1 METKISSL
9 KYNFSEN
16 TEALNNNEIYQQF
29 DQKLESGIFDPLST
43 NLITSTEKLISKIN
57 EIQTKNPLQP
67 IINIQQ
73 QKILTEFISY
83 FKNDNEEDNN
93 KNGYLISSLFC
104 CISELLL
111 IPALTFHIA
120 NFFRPLLIDLVARW
134 LLLPQ
139 NNYNSIHNKSA
150 EIFDASFDPA
160 NDNSLMSRVEC
171 VAHSFGLLLPIAPQL
186 KSLAVSFFTCSP
198 SLFERFNF
206 YESNI
211 KSGTSTKYL
220 QDLLITSFRLLN
232 FSKDTFSQLWDW
244 SPLYKLLSHSNLSIR
259 YLTIC
264 CLSHVLNM
272 SDSQRHQAFERWV
285 EDSENNEKMLVEWEN
300 GRMLDL
306 GMLTLIEQENI
317 ASAQL
322 SLFNNEF
329 NHQEDLQKDN
339 KYRFFM
345 ESNLSSNIINLCG
358 VLLPKFHHNNASSV
372 NNSSKELQRLV
383 MTKTTQRNINSIALA
398 ISIGAPVL
406 LEGII
411 ALLRIH
417 IGDQTDSKILLGTYV
432 STSTPASFRWQPG
445 VLTTAV
451 REGRWILI
459 EDIDLA
465 PSEVIS
471 VLIPLLETRQLFIP
485 SRGEVIKAK
494 EGFQIFATKS
504 LLPEKSNLY
513 EKDSRSIKYSNSNSN
528 NIMGYNLWTKMKIDN
543 LDFEE
548 LVHIINIRFPNL
560 QELSSSIIHVFKSI
574 TLLYEKFNSSG
585 MRSSS
590 AIRFISTRDLMKW
603 CYRISILIGNRSELI
618 TSEGLDQKTR
628 EDLFS
633 EAADCFCGMISD
645 YEDWIKALEY
655 VGEALLIP
663 KERIHSYVNAY
674 IPTLDISKYL
684 ITIGRANLKP
694 FGNNNKKN
702 QLLLSK
708 SKKGKRT
715 IFANTSHA
723 LRLLEKIAV
732 CVYLCEPILLVGETG
747 TGKTTVIQHL
757 ADLLQQNLVVVNLSQ
772 QSDSSDLLGGFKPV
786 DAKVLAT
793 PLKEEFDVLF
803 ERTFSIKRNPKFL
816 DMVRKM
822 YVTRKFEKFATLLMQ
837 AVEMAEKRFNNEF
850 DREENSNNKSSKSA
864 SPELRQRWKN
874 LADSVN
880 KFQYQHTQIRGKL
893 MFNFVEGTLV
903 KAVINGDWILLDEI
917 NLASTE
923 TLECLSGLLQDSQGS
938 ILLTEKGDTEVIKR
952 HPNFRI
958 FACMNPATDVG
969 KRDLPPALRN
979 RFTEFYVH
987 PPDTNQEDLL
997 AFVKQYLMGCLHGD
1011 EHAPMDIIEFYL
1023 TAKNL
1028 LTEHKL
1034 ADGANQRPHFSMRT
1048 LARALIYVKQI
1059 MPIYGFRRSIYE
1071 GFCMTFLT
1079 QLNQESEI
1087 IMRGLI
1093 EKFLLRGV
1101 KNPHE
1106 LISRIPREPPNDL
1119 NGKYIQ
1125 FGYFWL
1131 ERGSYPIEEMPHYIL
1146 TKSVKEKLNSLARVI
1161 SSKKFPV
1168 LIQGPTSAGKTS
1180 MIEYLAKRTGHRFVR
1195 INNHEHTDLQE
1206 YLGTYVSNSE
1216 GKLEFQEGV
1225 LVEALKNGYWIVLDE
1240 LNLAPSDVLEALN
1253 RLLDDNRELMIPE
1266 TQQIIEPHKDFM
1278 LFATQNPP
1286 GLYGGRKV
1294 LSRAFRNRFLELHFD
1309 DIPDEEL
1316 ETILSERCRIAPSY
1330 GKKLVQ
1336 VYKQLMEKRQG
1347 TRIFEQ
1353 KHGYITLRDL
1363 FRWAERGAVGYQEL
1377 AEHGYMLLAERIR
1390 KPDEKLL
1397 VKNVLETVMKV
1408 KINEELLYDCTNLN
1422 EYQQYLNSIRQL
1434 GKNDIVWTKSMKRL
1448 FTLVSH
1454 CLRFNEPVL
1463 LIGETG
1469 CGKTTVCQMI
1479 AQAKNKAIHIVN
1491 CHQNTET
1498 SDLLGGQRPVRN
1510 KANSNAELKNDLIA
1524 FLRTHLL
1531 SEENSTNDTEL
1542 DQLIFLFENGIKGNK
1557 VMQHNH
1563 NETISSLQTRCQQAR
1578 ALFQWYDGALIKA
1591 MRKGEFFLLDEISL
1605 ADDSVVE
1612 RLNSVLESNRLL
1624 VLPEKGGLYVEELN
1638 AHDEFQF
1645 LATMNP
1651 GGDYGKKE
1659 LSPALRNRFTEIW
1672 VPPVTDRED
1681 LLKIITT
1688 QFNNSSL
1695 LRYGER
1701 ILTFIEWYYSQ
1712 SVVKTREILSLRD
1725 ILTWVSFMN
1734 ITTLNEKFK
1743 PSVAFKQ
1750 GGCLVLLDR
1759 IGSDLAV
1766 SDVLYK
1772 EFRDKCIKKLSQLVE
1787 DDGEIVDNFENQII
1801 STSTHFG
1808 INPFY
1813 IERGS
1818 LSSDYDT
1825 VKFQLQAPTTFD
1837 NVFRVLRAMLLKKPI
1852 LLEGSPGV
1860 GKTSLISALAASSGH
1875 RLIRINLSEQTDL
1888 MDLFGSD
1895 LPVEGGHG
1903 GEFAWRDAPFLQ
1915 AMRAGDW
1922 VLLDEL
1928 NLASQSVLEGLN
1940 SCLDHR
1946 GSVYIPEL
1954 DREFSCANE
1963 FRVFGAQNPFQQGGG
1978 RKGLPKSF
1986 VNRFIKVYLE
1996 QLTKEDMIYISQSLF
2011 SEIDLSALSRMIEF
2025 NTRIYESTMISCEF
2039 AHRGSPWE
2047 FNLRD
2052 VIRWLELMRKDSGL
2066 DFKAKPSNYLDLL
2079 YLQRMRT
2086 AEDRD
2091 HVISLYNQIFDLEKY
2106 EQPKQ
2111 PSFHIDINYLQIGNS
2126 ILPRKISRMNSKSLE
2141 HQLHLLQ
2148 SDLRPLQAIMKCVEM
2163 NWMVILNGPEASGK
2177 TSMIRLL
2184 AQLTDNQLEEYAMNS
2199 GVDTIELLGGF
2210 EQLDLARHRRS
2221 FLEELNE
2228 LSYKLIKSLLL
2239 LRESVSSPFSM
2250 TMDGQKQQVLHTI
2263 GQLNDLLFT
2272 LENQYKLS
2280 SDQRQTID
2288 FGIIDRI
2295 LEIVGQSI
2303 ANFELFEFNSYYS
2316 KVSQRIMTLKQ
2327 LENESV
2333 SGRFEW
2339 IDGVLINAL
2348 ENGHWLLIDNA
2359 NLCNPSVLDRLNPVI
2374 EPNGFLL
2381 LNERGQVDDN
2391 GNLKIIRPHKNFRLF
2406 MTVDPRNGELSRA
2419 MRNRGVEVSLLNA
2432 DWSKNPRDLIK
2443 LTNGIGFRGE
2453 KLPLLVG
2460 AIHKEME
2467 SISKNLSPRNYLK
2480 FVQIM
2485 LERLQRG
2492 DGLKP
2497 ALQNTLKQI
2506 YDSLEYEKDYVH
2518 LEKFDIDQ
2526 VLSKEATLI
2535 NSLSSTNCPLFIGG
2549 NIFREESTIGRI
2561 LLHGAY
2567 LYCLVQK
2574 HHLGIND
2581 NFDSNMIGHF
2591 ASQHL
2596 LENISTKDYNMC
2608 TRLLNYLSSNMKSNI
2623 VPECGFIKM
2632 HHFLLENLFQHPV
2645 AAQIAEHKRQLAKI
2659 VNLDERFIANQ
2670 PLDIT
2675 NNPDLV
2681 KVFVNG
2687 MENNERIRT
2696 LWNMYL
2702 IKIKE
2707 LELLTRVK
2715 RDEYIE
2721 NINYQH
2727 AARQNTSRLSIVQ
2740 QSYMYQ
2746 IEKQQQQLPVNYN
2759 SNEKKLEHPVMVAI
2773 YPFFE
2778 GSRRLIGDL
2787 LENGGFYNTEMF
2799 LFIHKFLDYHE
2810 FFWRQCT
2817 STTKLNLGNI
2827 KNCLDFMYQLSKDLL
2842 QTFGGDGEKSV
2853 LPLLDLVD
2861 TLRKEV
2867 NVNTGI
2873 STNLLWKRF
2882 HPVMMSKMEFYDL
2895 EQELRGV
2902 GVDLFDFYDEN
2913 KQDDP
2918 KLMMSNMA
2926 GVFLDSKKML
2936 IDAIVTL
2943 YFIDENYHSV
2953 PESRKLFVSIQKT
2966 PSHIRNQ
2973 IEKQLK
2979 ASSSLINVI
2988 KTHEQQQQLLKQKQH
3003 LYSIF
3008 DFMSVVKE
3016 MHILAK
3022 LQFLGSFEDP
3032 KLDKDKLYPI
3042 LEELNKLLEFSIQKS
3057 TRSPLDFVPH
3067 QRLLWIYGRDSNEIL
3082 CGWQARLWQTSFN
3095 EYFSV
3100 ENGDRSFSS
3109 SSSSIDFINND
3120 VVAEM
3125 PCYINKCQI
3134 DLSCLIFQLVQ
3145 ILLTHRE
3152 KFDAETFHNLSESL
3166 DNLTRSTVPTLF
3178 PKINSNN
3185 IIHHVNDDD
3194 KYINYMHSLL
3204 VEMSPVT
3211 LPSLQMTEKILKET
3225 NGVDSK
3231 FHEIINSYFIPA
3243 IQLIQQI
3250 IEEISPQIDEVTV
3263 NTDNNLNIL
3272 MGKSWTLLSLGFI
3285 ALYIPNYPV
3294 DPTSESRLTHEFL
3307 DNKRLNLETEIQ
3319 VRENIQQYLTGES
3332 TNSIVDNRRK
3342 ELENVAQEL
3351 KLAEINMTLR
3361 PKQSDHVLI
3370 DLFKDIRYLC
3380 DNVIDVRH
3388 MDELLMNLEK
3398 PIYNNDLSIYQRE
3411 ALFQS
3416 KTFQF
3421 INRLSKNFPLFR
3433 DITHPLITSIY
3444 QLKYGVRVIAAHSS
3458 IFSNV
3463 HDGHDNNLHHNEKNN
3478 TNFVYSILMA
3488 LLKISRTMSNSTKI
3502 FNHSIEKLCSQETMT
3517 RLKRLIF
3524 QNYSSP
3530 MNSEQYLQYLITVLK
3545 CVYYRVVSRGQFFVD
3560 KDLEIIDKLYS
3571 EIASVYSAAQ
3581 DCQRKKT
3588 EETEKL
3594 YKQKA
3599 KTQSAIFR
3607 DDDDHSIIE
3616 YEVKKLFPDFNREYR
3631 EFQESE
3637 NADND
3642 DEENSNSESL
3652 EYDDEEIMITRFNAT
3667 IDNSDRM
3674 NLSKSIFWSTFRMA
3688 RDIFTLS
3695 HRLFPENLDFEMQST
3710 QMLGT
3715 FILKDWL
3722 SNGNQQ
3728 DFQMVFDNYIN
3739 NKNERVYDFYRDP
3752 NLNEAKKINPIL
3764 SEFQTRIKNLLEEWP
3779 DHAVLL
3785 QLYEIS
3791 IRIQS
3796 FVLNSPIAKFLT
3808 GLELLLQ
3815 KSAEWEAYASSRVS
3829 LQIQL
3834 DQITSLIIAWRQL
3847 ELNCWPNLLAAQD
3860 KYYAESVYQW
3870 WFHLYNCVVSPAI
3883 GRFECQVFAKE
3894 EITKHITQIVET
3906 LDQFLQSS
3914 KLGDFQARLDL
3925 IHSFYLHLCV
3935 NIEFQ
3940 KALQKRDDQE
3950 AATTISSYYNQAADA
3965 LYNVYKYYSQFLTQH
3980 GKSLEE
3986 MRKPIEKD
3994 LKDFVKLAS
4003 WKDVNIYALKKSAE
4017 KTHRHLSKC
4026 IRKYKQVLDKPIT
4039 EIIVTYQ
4046 SSSSSDNT
4054 ISIIKSPEFS
4064 SDQENWVSNLLP
4076 VDQPPPQIQELL
4088 SRLDSKRVSATPER
4102 FTNVNQ
4108 TLEKL
4113 YSYCIND
4120 IFVKRPSCQGTLDKF
4135 ATQIILRIK
4144 SLQEETPALMN
4155 DENQSSVKALK
4166 MIKKKAL
4173 VDLLK
4178 ELKRLGLNPF
4188 IKNKRVEQQQ
4198 NLVGYLL
4205 QLPRLNF
4212 EKIMESKRWKSTI
4225 TTTAIVHQEIQD
4237 SIESLRKA
4245 DDYYYRIV
4253 ARMTHLRYVA
4263 NNPSHDLTSLEIQ
4276 KGLSFTEDFLHLIIL
4291 ERLTLHQI
4299 EQKFSYIF
4307 GSESQFERIYTLYHA
4322 TFNNND
4328 ESKLFISLNTI
4339 DEKAFCAHKEF
4350 LDDLVNLLSYTCL
4363 ILNIQKELADSE
4375 DDVGL
4380 VDSQHQSRLS
4390 NWLDQIIKVREDILV
4405 IYNQVILNPSFTNG
4419 HKAFITEDIII
4430 KIQNNMET
4438 INLLYDFVENL
4449 CHRIPQSRHFL
4460 LSIVSCISSYKSG
4473 NHHSNDAVLLDDENF
4488 DENSYLI
4495 LDLCQK
4501 TNDLI
4506 DAVLL
4511 SVQNLLKMEK
4521 VKKATRQENQTL
4533 NKNNINDENS
4543 AQIIDEMPD
4552 QFIRSEHQTFVKT
4565 ITQLNLNAFID
4576 SCDAIHEKLS
4586 IIVDSHHINTKKNR
4600 HLLTFLIQR
4609 IFPFIK
4615 QYILLI
4621 QYYLSQFFIY
4631 HKSIC
4636 KLAYVLINS
4645 FTTIFTKGFCMP
4657 AQEGEAC
4664 EGAAQDGVQG
4674 TGIGEGEGSK
4684 DVSEEIEDEE
4694 QVLGTQDGIDNHEKS
4709 EKRKDEGEKG
4719 IEMEK
4724 DFEGEL
4730 EDLDTQEMSEDGN
4743 DDDNESQ
4750 ELELD
4755 EQIGKLDDTD
4765 PDVVDEKM
4773 WGDNSAESA
4782 DDSRK
4787 TIDHEQT
4794 NDQDGET
4801 EIVAKDNEDQ
4811 DDVSKKQKDLQQE
4824 TNRDVDLNLE
4834 EQERE
4839 FNESEQDDEYNNY
4852 ERNEQSLIEVPEAE
4866 TLELPEDLKMDEDD
4880 DILNEPED
4888 DQIPDGN
4895 LDDSLG
4901 NMDIDE
4907 PEMKESEKNVQEEIT
4922 SESALDDSAKII
4934 QEDKDDREK
4943 PKDKLDLCSN
4953 NLEKSSTQKENRT
4966 LDFDVNNSVQNDADQ
4981 QMDITSNECNQNT
4994 QINNKDNED
5003 ENKDDREKPKD
5014 KLDLYPN
5021 NLEKSSTQKDSRTL
5035 DFDANNSVEND
5046 ADQQMDIT
5054 SNECNQNTTQ
5064 INNEGESKKPKAE
5077 EKIQDIN
5084 PHRSLGDA
5092 MEQWRK
5098 RLNIIDIDNSV
5109 TENHESEHEEQQK
5122 ETESYINHQKM
5133 FEYLKDDETSHDTQ
5147 TMGPAAEDQTR
5158 EMDITGAIDDD
5169 DEDMYQNSE
5178 DAVEDG
5184 MGGAIL
5190 NKRKKDSGT
5199 HQSNDDHEE
5208 EEAVSQNMDMSNIVH
5223 APIPQEQ
5230 FASMRDHLEMKL
5242 SEWRENGRD
5251 VVQARDLWQKYDSLT
5266 HDLANGLCEQLRL
5279 ILEPTMAT
5287 RLKGDYKTGKR
5298 LNMKKIIPYI
5308 ASDFKKDKIWLRRT
5322 KPSKRQYQ
5330 VMIAVD
5336 DSKSMCETHSIQLA
5350 YETLALISKA
5360 LSQLEVGAIS
5370 IVNFGKDVRILH
5382 PFDQPFTADAGA
5394 KVLQQFTFEQ
5404 DKTLVRSLMDT
5415 TIGLLKHA
5423 RVNNIGT
5430 NGGAS
5435 RNTELWQLQ
5444 IIISDGVCEDHASLK
5459 TLVRQAAEA
5468 QIMVIFIIVDNK
5480 PNEKDSIMS
5489 MNHVKYSQVDGR
5501 MMLRMQKYLDT
5512 FPFDYYVVLR
5522 DINALPETLA
5532 DALRQYFS
5540 VVGNL

>member
-1 METKISSL
+1 METKNSSFKDKLSNNKETLKNHEIS
-9 KYNFSEN
+9 
-16 TEALNNNEIYQQF
+16 QF
-29 DQKLESGIFDPLST
+29 NQSTTKLESGIFDPLFT

-57 EIQTKNPLQP
+57 EIKTKNPLQF
-67 IINIQQ
+67 IINTQQ

-83 FKNDNEEDNN
+83 FENDNEEDNN
-93 KNGYLISSLFC
+93 KNEYLISPLFSC
-104 CISELLL
+104 VSELLL
-111 IPALTFHIA
+111 IPDLTIHIA

-139 NNYNSIHNKSA
+139 NNHKNA
-150 EIFDASFDPA
+150 ETFDNSFDTT
-160 NDNSLMSRVEC
+160 NDNSLVSRVEC
-171 VAHSFGLLLPIAPQL
+171 VAHAFSILLPIAPQL
-186 KSLAVSFFTCSP
+186 KRQAFVTYNALAVSFFTCSP

-206 YESNI
+206 YESNNKNEI
-211 KSGTSTKYL
+211 SIEYL
-220 QDLLITSFRLLN
+220 QNLLVTSFRLLN
-232 FSKDTFSQLWDW
+232 FSKNTFSQLWDW

-259 YLTIC
+259 YLVIC
-264 CLSHVLNM
+264 CLSYVLNM
-272 SDSQRHQAFERWV
+272 NDSQRHQAFERWV
-285 EDSENNEKMLVEWEN
+285 ADSENSEKMLVEWEN
-300 GRMLDL
+300 GRILDL

-317 ASAQL
+317 ASEQL
-322 SLFNNEF
+322 SLFNNDF
-329 NHQEDLQKDN
+329 NHQKDLQ
-339 KYRFFM
+339 KYRFFK

-358 VLLPKFHHNNASSV
+358 VLLPKFHHNNASSSSFV
-372 NNSSKELQRLV
+372 NNSSSKELQRLV
-383 MTKTTQRNINSIALA
+383 ATKTTQCNINSIALA

-411 ALLRIH
+411 GSGKTALVEEVANVTNRAETLLRIH

-504 LLPEKSNLY
+504 LLPEKAILND
-513 EKDSRSIKYSNSNSN
+513 KNIRSIKYSNSN
-528 NIMGYNLWTKMKIDN
+528 NIMGYNLWTKIKIDN

-548 LVHIINIRFPNL
+548 LAHIINIRFPNL
-560 QELSSSIIHVFKSI
+560 QELSSSIMHVFKSI

-585 MRSSS
+585 MRSLS
-590 AIRFISTRDLMKW
+590 AIRFTSTRDLMKW
-603 CYRISILIGNRSELI
+603 CYRISILIGNKREII
-618 TSEGLDQKTR
+618 TSEGLDQKIR

-645 YEDWIKALEY
+645 YEDWIKVLEY

-663 KERIHSYVNAY
+663 KERVRSYVNAY
-674 IPTLDISKYL
+674 IPTLNVSKYL

-694 FGNNNKKN
+694 FDSNSKQNK
-702 QLLLSK
+702 LLLSK
-708 SKKGKRT
+708 SKKGNRS

-747 TGKTTVIQHL
+747 TGKTTVVQHL
-757 ADLLQQNLVVVNLSQ
+757 ADLLQQKLVVVNLSQ

-850 DREENSNNKSSKSA
+850 DREENNNNKSSKSA
-864 SPELRQRWKN
+864 SPELRQRWKIF
-874 LADSVN
+874 ADSVN
-880 KFQYQHTQIRGKL
+880 KFQFQYTQIRGKL
-893 MFNFVEGTLV
+893 MFSFVEGTLV
-903 KAVINGDWILLDEI
+903 KAVIDGDWILLDEI
-917 NLASTE
+917 NMASTE

-938 ILLTEKGDTEVIKR
+938 ILLTEKGDTERIKR

-958 FACMNPATDVG
+958 FSCMNPATDVG

-987 PPDTNQEDLL
+987 PPDTNQDDLI

-1011 EHAPMDIIEFYL
+1011 EHVPMDIVEFYL
-1023 TAKNL
+1023 AAKNL
-1028 LTEHKL
+1028 LKEHKL

-1059 MPIYGFRRSIYE
+1059 MPVYGLRRSIYE

-1087 IMRGLI
+1087 TMRGLI
-1093 EKFLLRGV
+1093 ENFLLRGV
-1101 KNPHE
+1101 KNPRE
-1106 LISRIPREPPNDL
+1106 LISRIPREPTIDL
-1119 NGKYIQ
+1119 NGNFIQ

-1131 ERGSYPIEEMPHYIL
+1131 ERGIYPIEEMPHYIL

-1161 SSKKFPV
+1161 TSKKFPV

-1253 RLLDDNRELMIPE
+1253 RLLDDNRELLIPE
-1266 TQQIIEPHKDFM
+1266 TQQVVEPHKDFM

-1363 FRWAERGAVGYQEL
+1363 FRWAGRGAISYQEL

-1390 KPDEKLL
+1390 KPDEKLV

-1408 KINEELLYDCTNLN
+1408 KINEELLYDCANLN
-1422 EYQQYLNSIRQL
+1422 EYQQYLSSIKQL
-1434 GKNDIVWTKSMKRL
+1434 DKNDIVWTKSMKRL

-1510 KANSNAELKNDLIA
+1510 KANFNAELKNDLIT
-1524 FLRTHLL
+1524 FMSMHL
-1531 SEENSTNDTEL
+1531 SSQETITNDLEL
-1542 DQLIFLFENGIKGNK
+1542 DQLISLFESGIKGNK
-1557 VMQHNH
+1557 VMPNNH
-1563 NETISSLQTRCQQAR
+1563 EIVLSLRVRCQQAR
-1578 ALFQWYDGALIKA
+1578 ALFQWYDGPLIKA
-1591 MRKGEFFLLDEISL
+1591 MGKGELFLLDEISL
-1605 ADDSVVE
+1605 ADDSVIE

-1624 VLPEKGGLYVEELN
+1624 VLPEKGGRCVEELN

-1672 VPPVTDRED
+1672 VPPVTDRDD

-1688 QFNNSSL
+1688 QFNNSTL
-1695 LRYGER
+1695 LGYGEC
-1701 ILTFIEWYYSQ
+1701 ILAFIEWYYSQ
-1712 SVVKTREILSLRD
+1712 SVGKTREIMSLRD
-1725 ILTWVSFMN
+1725 ILTWVTFMN
-1734 ITTLNEKFK
+1734 IITTLDEKFK
-1743 PSVAFKQ
+1743 QSVAFKQ

-1759 IGSDLAV
+1759 IGSDLSS
-1766 SDVLYK
+1766 SDVVFK
-1772 EFRDKCIKKLSQLVE
+1772 NFREKCIKKLSQLVE
-1787 DDGEIVDNFENQII
+1787 DDDEIVDNFENKII
-1801 STSTHFG
+1801 SAETHFG

-1813 IERGS
+1813 IERGP
-1818 LSSDYDT
+1818 LNTGHDT

-1837 NVFRVLRAMLLKKPI
+1837 NAFRVLRAMQLKKPI

-1860 GKTSLISALAASSGH
+1860 GKTSLISALAAASGH
-1875 RLIRINLSEQTDL
+1875 RLVRINLSEQTDL

-1915 AMRAGDW
+1915 AMQTGDW

-1954 DREFSCANE
+1954 DMEFSCASE
-1963 FRVFGAQNPFQQGGG
+1963 FRVIGAQNPFQQGGG

-2011 SEIDLSALSRMIEF
+2011 SEIDLSTLSRMIEF
-2025 NTRIYESTMISCEF
+2025 NTCIYESTMIRCEF
-2039 AHRGSPWE
+2039 ARRGGPWE

-2086 AEDRD
+2086 AEDKD
-2091 HVISLYNQIFDLEKY
+2091 YVISIYNQIFDSEIY
-2106 EQPKQ
+2106 ESPKQ
-2111 PSFHIDINYLQIGNS
+2111 PSFHIDTNYLQIGNS
-2126 ILPRKISRMNSKSLE
+2126 ILPRNTSRMNSITLE
-2141 HQLHLLQ
+2141 NQLHLLQ
-2148 SDLRPLQAIMKCVEM
+2148 SDLQPLQAIMKCVEM

-2184 AQLTDNQLEEYAMNS
+2184 AQLTDNHLEEYAMNS
-2199 GVDTIELLGGF
+2199 GVDTVELLGGF

-2221 FLEELNE
+2221 FLEELSE
-2228 LSYKLIKSLLL
+2228 LSYKFIKSLLL
-2239 LRESVSSPFSM
+2239 LRESESSSSM
-2250 TMDGQKQQVLHTI
+2250 TIDMQKQQVLHI
-2263 GQLNDLLFT
+2263 ISQLNDLLFT

-2280 SDQRQTID
+2280 SDQKQTID
-2288 FGIIDRI
+2288 YGIIDRI
-2295 LEIVGQSI
+2295 LEIVDQNI
-2303 ANFELFEFNSYYS
+2303 TNFELFEFNSYYS

-2381 LNERGQVDDN
+2381 LNERGQDDN
-2391 GNLKIIRPHKNFRLF
+2391 GNLKVIRPHKNFRLF

-2419 MRNRGVEVSLLNA
+2419 MRNRGVEISLLNA

-2443 LTNGIGFRGE
+2443 LANGIGFRGE
-2453 KLPLLVG
+2453 ELPLLVG
-2460 AIHKEME
+2460 GIHKEME
-2467 SISKNLSPRNYLK
+2467 RISKNISPRNYLK
-2480 FVQIM
+2480 FVQIV

-2492 DGLKP
+2492 DGLKS
-2497 ALQNTLKQI
+2497 ALQNTSRQI
-2506 YDSLEYEKDYVH
+2506 YDTLDYEKDYIF
-2518 LEKFDIDQ
+2518 LEKFDTDR
-2526 VLSKEATLI
+2526 VLSKETTLI
-2535 NSLSSTNCPLFIGG
+2535 NSLSPTNCPLFIGG

-2567 LYCLVQK
+2567 LYYLLQK
-2574 HHLGIND
+2574 RLLDITENI
-2581 NFDSNMIGHF
+2581 DSDIIERF
-2591 ASQHL
+2591 ASAHL
-2596 LENISTKDYNMC
+2596 LENISPNDYTMC
-2608 TRLLNYLSSNMKSNI
+2608 TRWLNYLSSNMKSGI
-2623 VPECGFIKM
+2623 VPEHGSIKIL
-2632 HHFLLENLFQHPV
+2632 HFLHGNLFQHPV
-2645 AAQIAEHKRQLAKI
+2645 AAQIVEYKRQLAKM

-2670 PLDIT
+2670 PFDIT

-2681 KVFVNG
+2681 KIFVNG
-2687 MENNERIRT
+2687 MENNEIIRT
-2696 LWNMYL
+2696 LWNAYL

-2707 LELLTRVK
+2707 FELLTRVK

-2721 NINYQH
+2721 NVNYQQV
-2727 AARQNTSRLSIVQ
+2727 ARKKASRLSIVQ
-2740 QSYMYQ
+2740 QSYLYQ
-2746 IEKQQQQLPVNYN
+2746 IEKQQQQLPANYN
-2759 SNEKKLEHPVMVAI
+2759 NNEKLEHPVMVAI

-2778 GSRRLIGDL
+2778 RFRRLIDDF
-2787 LENGGFYNTEMF
+2787 LENKVFYNTEMF
-2799 LFIHKFLDYHE
+2799 LFIHKFLDYRE

-2817 STTKLNLGNI
+2817 STATTKLNLGNV
-2827 KNCLDFMYQLSKDLL
+2827 KTCLAFMHRLSKEFL
-2842 QTFGGDGEKSV
+2842 QTFGVGGEKLV

-2867 NVNTGI
+2867 DVNTGI
-2873 STNLLWKRF
+2873 SMNLLWKRF
-2882 HPVMMSKMEFYDL
+2882 HPVMITRMEFYEL

-2902 GVDLFDFYDEN
+2902 GGELFDFYDESR
-2913 KQDDP
+2913 QGDQ
-2918 KLMMSNMA
+2918 KLMMMNMTR
-2926 GVFLDSKKML
+2926 VDLESKRML

-2953 PESRKLFVSIQKT
+2953 PESRELFASIQKT
-2966 PSHIRNQ
+2966 PS
-2973 IEKQLK
+2973 
-2979 ASSSLINVI
+2979 
-2988 KTHEQQQQLLKQKQH
+2988 QQPKQH

-3008 DFMSVVKE
+3008 DFMSIVKE
-3016 MHILAK
+3016 MQILVK
-3022 LQFLGSFEDP
+3022 LQLLGSFEEPD
-3032 KLDKDKLYPI
+3032 LDKDKLYPI
-3042 LEELNKLLEFSIQKS
+3042 LDELYKLLEFSIQKS

-3067 QRLLWIYGRDSNEIL
+3067 QRLLWIYGRDSNVPSEKAASIYTNIVQEIL
-3082 CGWQARLWQTSFN
+3082 CGWQARLWQISFN
-3095 EYFSV
+3095 EYFSMEKKIPATFGTISEGPSRLFQSV
-3100 ENGDRSFSS
+3100 FAGCYFNYANSLEQMSIGSYDENFSCLNE
-3109 SSSSIDFINND
+3109 FAKQ

-3125 PCYINKCQI
+3125 SYYVNRRQI
-3134 DLSCLIFQLVQ
+3134 DLACLILQLVQ
-3145 ILLTHRE
+3145 ILVTHRE
-3152 KFDAETFHNLSESL
+3152 KFDAGTFHNLSGTLE
-3166 DNLTRSTVPTLF
+3166 NLTCNTVPTLLSET
-3178 PKINSNN
+3178 NSND
-3185 IIHHVNDDD
+3185 IINHVTDDD
-3194 KYINYMHSLL
+3194 KYINRTHSLS
-3204 VEMSPVT
+3204 VEMSSVT
-3211 LPSLQMTEKILKET
+3211 LSSLQMTEKILKEASV
-3225 NGVDSK
+3225 VDSK
-3231 FHEIINSYFIPA
+3231 FHEMINSYFIPA
-3243 IQLIQQI
+3243 IQLIHQI
-3250 IEEISPQIDEVTV
+3250 ISRQLDEMTV
-3263 NTDNNLNIL
+3263 NTSNDNNLNTL
-3272 MGKSWTLLSLGFI
+3272 MGKTWTLLSLGFI
-3285 ALYIPNYPV
+3285 ALYVPDYPT
-3294 DPTSESRLTHEFL
+3294 DPTSESRLTHDFL
-3307 DNKRLNLETEIQ
+3307 NNKQLNLETEIQ
-3319 VRENIQQYLTGES
+3319 VREKIQQYITGES
-3332 TNSIVDNRRK
+3332 TNSIIDNRRK
-3342 ELENVAQEL
+3342 ELEVVLQEL
-3351 KLAEINMTLR
+3351 KLTKINMTLR
-3361 PKQSDHVLI
+3361 PDKYDHALT
-3370 DLFKDIRYLC
+3370 DLFKHIRYLC
-3380 DNVIDVRH
+3380 DNVVDMKH
-3388 MDELLMNLEK
+3388 MNELLMDLKK
-3398 PIYNNDLSIYQRE
+3398 PIYHNDLSIYQRE

-3421 INRLSKNFPLFR
+3421 INRLSKNYPLFR
-3433 DITHPLITSIY
+3433 DITHPLITAVY
-3444 QLKYGVRVIAAHSS
+3444 QLKYGVRIIAAHSR
-3458 IFSNV
+3458 IISND
-3463 HDGHDNNLHHNEKNN
+3463 HDDHDNNLHYENNN
-3478 TNFVYSILMA
+3478 TNFLHSILMA
-3488 LLKISRTMSNSTKI
+3488 LLKISRTMNNSTKDLD
-3502 FNHSIEKLCSQETMT
+3502 HSIEKLCSQETMP
-3517 RLKRLIF
+3517 RLKRIIF

-3545 CVYYRVVSRGQFFVD
+3545 CVYYRVVSRGKFFVD
-3560 KDLEIIDKLYS
+3560 KDLETIDKLYS
-3571 EIASVYSAAQ
+3571 EIASVYAAAQ
-3581 DCQRKKT
+3581 DYQRKKT
-3588 EETEKL
+3588 EETENL

-3599 KTQSAIFR
+3599 KTQSTVFR
-3607 DDDDHSIIE
+3607 DDDDHSAVE

-3631 EFQESE
+3631 EFQENE
-3637 NADND
+3637 NGD
-3642 DEENSNSESL
+3642 DDDKENSNSESL
-3652 EYDDEEIMITRFNAT
+3652 E
-3667 IDNSDRM
+3667 
-3674 NLSKSIFWSTFRMA
+3674 
-3688 RDIFTLS
+3688 
-3695 HRLFPENLDFEMQST
+3695 LFPESLDFEMQST

-3728 DFQMVFDNYIN
+3728 DFKIVFDNYNN
-3739 NKNERVYDFYRDP
+3739 NKNEQIYDFYRDP
-3752 NLNEAKKINPIL
+3752 NLNEAKKLNPIL
-3764 SEFQTRIKNLLEEWP
+3764 SEFQTRIKDLLEEWP

-3791 IRIQS
+3791 IRIKS
-3796 FVLNSPIAKFLT
+3796 FALNSPIAKFLT

-3829 LQIQL
+3829 LKVQL
-3834 DQITSLIIAWRQL
+3834 DQITCLIVAWRQL

-3860 KYYAESVYQW
+3860 KYYAESAYQW
-3870 WFHLYNCVVSPAI
+3870 WFHLYNCVVSSAI
-3883 GRFECQVFAKE
+3883 DRFKGQVIAKE
-3894 EITKHITQIVET
+3894 EITKYITQIVES

-3914 KLGDFQARLDL
+3914 KLGDFPARLDL

-3935 NIEFQ
+3935 NLEFQ
-3940 KALQKRDDQE
+3940 KAPKERDDQE
-3950 AATTISSYYNQAADA
+3950 AAATISSYYNQAADA
-3965 LYNVYKYYSQFLTQH
+3965 LYNVYKYYSQFLFQH
-3980 GKSLEE
+3980 DKSLAE

-4003 WKDVNIYALKKSAE
+4003 WKDINIYALKQSAQ

-4039 EIIVTYQ
+4039 EIITAYQ
-4046 SSSSSDNT
+4046 SSSSSNNT
-4054 ISIIKSPEFS
+4054 TSNAITTFPELS
-4064 SDQENWVSNLLP
+4064 SNQENWIYKLLP
-4076 VDQPPPQIQELL
+4076 DPPSPQVRELL
-4088 SRLDSKRVSATPER
+4088 DLSNSKRIWAIPER
-4102 FTNVNQ
+4102 FININQ

-4120 IFVKRPSCQGTLDKF
+4120 IFVKRPTYQRALDEF
-4135 ATQIILRIK
+4135 ATQLILRIK

-4155 DENQSSVKALK
+4155 DENKSSVKALK

-4178 ELKRLGLNPF
+4178 ELKRLGLDPF
-4188 IKNKRVEQQQ
+4188 MKSKRVEQQQ

-4212 EKIMESKRWKSTI
+4212 EKAMESKRLKSAI
-4225 TTTAIVHQEIQD
+4225 TTTHQATQD
-4237 SIESLRKA
+4237 IESLKKA

-4263 NNPSHDLTSLEIQ
+4263 NNPSRDLTSLEIR
-4276 KGLSFTEDFLHLIIL
+4276 KGLSFTEDLLHLIIA
-4291 ERLTLHQI
+4291 ERLTLHQV
-4299 EQKFSYIF
+4299 EQKFTYIF
-4307 GSESQFERIYTLYHA
+4307 RSGSQFERIYTSYHA
-4322 TFNNND
+4322 AAFNNNDDIND
-4328 ESKLFISLNTI
+4328 ESKLSLSLNKI

-4350 LDDLVNLLSYTCL
+4350 LDDLVNSLAYACL
-4363 ILNIQKELADSE
+4363 IINIQKEFLAGSE
-4375 DDVGL
+4375 DVDVMGST
-4380 VDSQHQSRLS
+4380 DSQYQSRLS
-4390 NWLDQIIKVREDILV
+4390 NWLDRMIKTREDVLV
-4405 IYNQVILNPSFTNG
+4405 IYEQVILHPSFTNA

-4430 KIQNNMET
+4430 KIQNNMKT
-4438 INLLYDFVENL
+4438 VNLLYDFVENL

-4460 LSIVSCISSYKSG
+4460 LSIVNCIGLYK
-4473 NHHSNDAVLLDDENF
+4473 NRYHHSNEAVLLDDED
-4488 DENSYLI
+4488 DETTCVIDEL
-4495 LDLCQK
+4495 LHM
-4501 TNDLI
+4501 TNGLV

-4511 SVQNLLKMEK
+4511 TVQNLLKMEK
-4521 VKKATRQENQTL
+4521 DKKATKQEYQPL
-4533 NKNNINDENS
+4533 ANNNSNDETK
-4543 AQIIDEMPD
+4543 AQIIDDMPD
-4552 QFIRSEHQTFVKT
+4552 GFIRSEHQIFVEI
-4565 ITQLNLNAFID
+4565 ITRLNLNAFID
-4576 SCDAIHEKLS
+4576 CYDAIHETLS
-4586 IIVDSHHINTKKNR
+4586 IIFDDHHINTKKNR

-4615 QYILLI
+4615 QYILLL
-4621 QYYLSQFFIY
+4621 QYYLSQLFIH

-4645 FTTIFTKGFCMP
+4645 FTTIFMKGFCMP
-4657 AQEGEAC
+4657 DQETENC
-4664 EGAAQDGVQG
+4664 EGGTAQDGVQG

-4694 QVLGTQDGIDNHEKS
+4694 QVL
-4709 EKRKDEGEKG
+4709 
-4719 IEMEK
+4719 
-4724 DFEGEL
+4724 
-4730 EDLDTQEMSEDGN
+4730 
-4743 DDDNESQ
+4743 
-4750 ELELD
+4750 D
-4755 EQIGKLDDTD
+4755 EQIGKLDDSD

-4773 WGDNSAESA
+4773 WGDDSAEGV
-4782 DDSRK
+4782 DDNGK

-4801 EIVAKDNEDQ
+4801 EIVAKDNENQ
-4811 DDVSKKQKDLQQE
+4811 DNESKKQKDLQQE
-4824 TNRDVDLNLE
+4824 TETNRDVNVNLE
-4834 EQERE
+4834 EQEKE
-4839 FNESEQDDEYNNY
+4839 FNEAEQDVGDDEYNNN

-4866 TLELPEDLKMDEDD
+4866 TLELPDELRMDEGG
-4880 DILNEPED
+4880 DIPNEPEEN
-4888 DQIPDGN
+4888 QIPEGN
-4895 LDDSLG
+4895 LDDAFG

-4907 PEMKESEKNVQEEIT
+4907 PEMTGSEENVQEET
-4922 SESALDDSAKII
+4922 MMEDVLDEEII
-4934 QEDKDDREK
+4934 QEDKDDRERS
-4943 PKDKLDLCSN
+4943 KDKLDQCPR
-4953 NLEKSSTQKENRT
+4953 NLKDDDNLQDPDNKEPSAIQNTTKEQTTLQDIQYKNQHSFGVEGEVGKTTELSTGENSSTQKENRT
-4966 LDFDVNNSVQNDADQ
+4966 LDFDLNNSVQNDVDQ
-4981 QMDITSNECNQNT
+4981 LMGITSNEHKQNAT
-4994 QINNKDNED
+4994 QINKDNEG
-5003 ENKDDREKPKD
+5003 ER
-5014 KLDLYPN
+5014 
-5021 NLEKSSTQKDSRTL
+5021 Q
-5035 DFDANNSVEND
+5035 
-5046 ADQQMDIT
+5046 
-5054 SNECNQNTTQ
+5054 
-5064 INNEGESKKPKAE
+5064 ESKKPKAE
-5077 EKIQDIN
+5077 EKIQDAN

-5098 RLNIIDIDNSV
+5098 RLNINDIDNSV
-5109 TENHESEHEEQQK
+5109 TENHEPDQEDQQK
-5122 ETESYINHQKM
+5122 ENHINDEKM
-5133 FEYLKDDETSHDTQ
+5133 FEYLKDDETSHDMQ
-5147 TMGPAAEDQTR
+5147 TMGPATEDQTR
-5158 EMDITGAIDDD
+5158 EMGIIGAIDDG

-5178 DAVEDG
+5178 HAVEDIELGIDNTPPEKDLETFEKELGNNNLETREG

-5190 NKRKKDSGT
+5190 NKRIKDLEI
-5199 HQSNDDHEE
+5199 HQSENDHEE
-5208 EEAVSQNMDMSNIVH
+5208 DKSVSQTMDKSNMIH

-5230 FASMRDHLEMKL
+5230 FVNMRDYLEMEL

-5251 VVQARDLWQKYDSLT
+5251 ATQARDLWQKYDSLT
-5266 HDLANGLCEQLRL
+5266 HELANGLCEQLRL

-5370 IVNFGKDVRILH
+5370 IVSFGKDVRILH
-5382 PFDQPFTADAGA
+5382 PFDQPFTAEAGA

-5430 NGGAS
+5430 SGGAS

-5444 IIISDGVCEDHASLK
+5444 IIISDGVCEDHESLK

-5522 DINALPETLA
+5522 DTNALPETLA